1 MLGLGRQSSDDKNRR
16 QKLVRSGADSKAAA
30 PKMSFWGDQGRQK
43 RFLLP
48 CYLLPLPG
56 SYGVKLK
63 RDTWT
68 PGWANWPDQLI
79 SLPRP
84 HPSFSPKS

>member
-1 MLGLGRQSSDDKNRR
+1 MLGLGRQSSDDKNIR

-30 PKMSFWGDQGRQK
+30 PRMSFWGDQGRQK

-56 SYGVKLK
+56 SYVRGEDMSETSKSHL
-63 RDTWT
+63 DTWM
-68 PGWANWPDQLI
+68 GQLA
-79 SLPRP
+79 
-84 HPSFSPKS
+84 